1 MNQTDKVEVQ
11 HYGAGLVVVFTS
23 HEVDGAKCGT
33 CTMCCETTP
42 VVFPDY
48 QKPAHTPC
56 PFQGPEGC
64 LDYEDHPVGCR
75 HYSCMWLR
83 GEISDKYHPQTVG
96 AVFESSMF
104 ENATFEGKQEL
115 VFVAIHDM
123 KLFSKIDLLGLHAD
137 HPNTVWLFFHEDSP
151 ALWGKARFVKRA
163 VGLLAGK
170 ALPNFPETDDLV
182 LVDLEQREED
192 DAESESGSL

>member
-64 LDYEDHPVGCR
+64 LDYEDHP
-75 HYSCMWLR
+75 
-83 GEISDKYHPQTVG
+83 
-96 AVFESSMF
+96 
-104 ENATFEGKQEL
+104 
-115 VFVAIHDM
+115 
-123 KLFSKIDLLGLHAD
+123 
-137 HPNTVWLFFHEDSP
+137 NTVWLFFHEDSP